1 MRTFNPM
8 QLVVSHQVMEQQ
20 KKFYFVPTLKLM
32 FPLSDKPHV
41 EAHDIQKFWETAV
54 PEIQLH
60 NDTMDLGMPKEHA
73 EFLATASFHAPDGKP
88 VTEGIAKIKLADIEK
103 KLLITGDRSW
113 EHRSKPQPFTSMP
126 ISYEN
131 AYGATE
137 YDANPRG
144 KGYKQKEMHNIELFG
159 KEVID
164 NTSKAQPASFAPLD
178 MQNPART
185 QFSGQYDKGWLESG
199 ASGYPADMDRRMFNA
214 APIDQWHKK
223 DWFTGTEKYVL
234 TNLNPNYPVIE
245 GILPHIRARC
255 FVKQK
260 IGLLQEMKMCLDT
273 VWFLPSAESVMLI
286 WRGFAQVKDDEA
298 SQIEHLVAAYENI
311 DENKPLYHYKRALRE
326 RLDPK
331 TSEQYDYNETDFIPE
346 NATCWHAKAYENTK
360 EQAKDS
366 PLKKRLDALKKNRIE
381 ENQKSISDLKENYKK
396 HGIDYDA
403 EVKKQQEKQAA
414 SADKAMLAG
423 AFATASTQAKQLA
436 ELDDLTDDGTVHPHN
451 LHKVTAHLDK
461 MNSEDLMDD
470 IKSASSQ
477 TDNPGDKDAAAT
489 KEKLDPDPS
498 DESIAEK
505 SDVGD
510 TEDDI
515 QQDEEQPTH
524 PLMRPSIAEV
534 ESAIQQTSEYSQ
546 QYKQAAPL
554 LDMNAQL
561 QKTLGAMYFQHC
573 TSAHLHKP
581 GLSPHS
587 VPLKKLQDQ
596 VLAAHNAKQSLAAT
610 DYACID
616 LSNHN
621 LQFIDFTDAWLEQV
635 NFSGCDL
642 TGADFTGAVLARAN
656 FTGANLN
663 GANFSKANL
672 GKASF
677 LNADLAF
684 AKLDGAIVNDTDFT
698 GASLIHADLMKLEG
712 TEQAKFSK
720 TIFSHSKLDNWDF
733 KETDLTSC
741 QFDNLV
747 CDNVSFQECN
757 LQGVNFSNIVA
768 HNLSFT
774 DVDLQ
779 EANFSKARVDVF
791 MISGTTTSA
800 EKINFSKAS
809 IKTFNASGQS
819 LMYSNFNL
827 FECKDYLNLEKTNLS
842 YTKFL
847 QSYLPRASITKSLVY
862 KADFSGGHLAES
874 MWNKSIILKSLF
886 VQTNLYRASFKDCA
900 MKKVNTDDAN
910 LDMAMFSGKLPT
922 AK

>member
-1 MRTFNPM
+1 
-8 QLVVSHQVMEQQ
+8 
-20 KKFYFVPTLKLM
+20 
-32 FPLSDKPHV
+32 
-41 EAHDIQKFWETAV
+41 
-54 PEIQLH
+54 
-60 NDTMDLGMPKEHA
+60 
-73 EFLATASFHAPDGKP
+73 
-88 VTEGIAKIKLADIEK
+88 
-103 KLLITGDRSW
+103 
-113 EHRSKPQPFTSMP
+113 
-126 ISYEN
+126 
-131 AYGATE
+131 
-137 YDANPRG
+137 
-144 KGYKQKEMHNIELFG
+144 
-159 KEVID
+159 
-164 NTSKAQPASFAPLD
+164 
-178 MQNPART
+178 
-185 QFSGQYDKGWLESG
+185 
-199 ASGYPADMDRRMFNA
+199 
-214 APIDQWHKK
+214 
-223 DWFTGTEKYVL
+223 
-234 TNLNPNYPVIE
+234 
-245 GILPHIRARC
+245 
-255 FVKQK
+255 
-260 IGLLQEMKMCLDT
+260 
-273 VWFLPSAESVMLI
+273 
-286 WRGFAQVKDDEA
+286 
-298 SQIEHLVAAYENI
+298 
-311 DENKPLYHYKRALRE
+311 
-326 RLDPK
+326 
-331 TSEQYDYNETDFIPE
+331 
-346 NATCWHAKAYENTK
+346 
-360 EQAKDS
+360 
-366 PLKKRLDALKKNRIE
+366 
-381 ENQKSISDLKENYKK
+381 
-396 HGIDYDA
+396 
-403 EVKKQQEKQAA
+403 
-414 SADKAMLAG
+414 
-423 AFATASTQAKQLA
+423 
-436 ELDDLTDDGTVHPHN
+436 
-451 LHKVTAHLDK
+451 
-461 MNSEDLMDD
+461 
-470 IKSASSQ
+470 
-477 TDNPGDKDAAAT
+477 
-489 KEKLDPDPS
+489 
-498 DESIAEK
+498 
-505 SDVGD
+505 
-510 TEDDI
+510 
-515 QQDEEQPTH
+515 
-524 PLMRPSIAEV
+524 
-534 ESAIQQTSEYSQ
+534 
-546 QYKQAAPL
+546 
-554 LDMNAQL
+554 
-561 QKTLGAMYFQHC
+561 
-573 TSAHLHKP
+573 LHKP

-587 VPLKKLQDQ
+587 VPLEKLQDQ

-698 GASLIHADLMKLEG
+698 GASLIHADLIKLEG

-720 TIFSHSKLDNWDF
+720 TIFSHAKLDNWDF

-827 FECKDYLNLEKTNLS
+827 FECKEYLNLEKTNLS

-874 MWNKSIILKSLF
+874 MWNKSIIIKSLF